1 MIENAIVKEIRL
13 LVEFFI
19 LIYMIVSLSNQKLI
33 TRKAAWIII
42 IPIHIVITMF
52 LLLIIP
58 NDYVPLYITLD
69 LILAVFLLN
78 GKISSR
84 IKYALISYG
93 IMSIMS
99 SLITT
104 SMLFICS
111 TLNINLTE
119 SIAWIL
125 LVMTLFIIINL
136 YKTIKRGKVPYI
148 GKSYTGIAFILFVS
162 FCTYSFF
169 IGCRN
174 IGFTTQPLSKFYI
187 ILSFIVFFLL
197 VITFFFLLRS
207 ENKNRLFAE
216 LMEIQNVQHQAKLDQ
231 YAEIRKFRHDNR
243 AHFTYMSKLI
253 EEGDTDGLK
262 KYMKNVLNTYDL
274 DTKTISV
281 NNDAADCMLNS
292 FVKEAEE
299 KGIELK
305 CEGGFR
311 SEVALTQIQICI
323 CFFNLVKNAM
333 EACSRMKDGKRI
345 IIVNIRSLNETLFLT
360 FENTVDEPVKKTLLG
375 TGFTSKT
382 DSSHH
387 GIGLA
392 NVKKVIKEV
401 NGQIKFENLKDPDRF
416 KVSLVIPNVQV
427 EK

>member
-1 MIENAIVKEIRL
+1 MIENAIIKELRL

-19 LIYMIVSLSNQKLI
+19 FIYMIVSLSNQKLI
-33 TRKAAWIII
+33 IRKAAWIII
-42 IPIHIVITMF
+42 PIHILITIF
-52 LLLIIP
+52 LLLVIP
-58 NDYVPLYITLD
+58 HDYVPLYIILD
-69 LILAVFLLN
+69 LILAVLFLN
-78 GKISSR
+78 GKISDR
-84 IKYALISYG
+84 IKYALISYC
-93 IMSIMS
+93 IMSIMF
-99 SLITT
+99 SLIST

-111 TLNINLTE
+111 AFNINLPE

-125 LVMTLFIIINL
+125 LVMTLFIIISL
-136 YKTIKRGKVPYI
+136 YKTIKRGKDTYV
-148 GKSYTGIAFILFVS
+148 GKNYAGIAFILFIS
-162 FCTYSFF
+162 FCTYSLF
-169 IGCRN
+169 ICCRN
-174 IGFTTQPLSKFYI
+174 IGVTPQPLIKFYI

-207 ENKNRLFAE
+207 DNKNRLFAE

-253 EEGDTDGLK
+253 EKEDMDGLK

-274 DTKTISV
+274 DTNTISV

-299 KGIELK
+299 KGIELRCK
-305 CEGGFR
+305 GGFR

-323 CFFNLVKNAM
+323 CFYNLVKNAM
-333 EACSRMKDGKRI
+333 EACSRMEDGKRI

-360 FENTVDEPVKKTLLG
+360 FENTVNEPVKRTLLG

-401 NGQIKFENLKDPDRF
+401 NGQIKFENLTNPDRF
-416 KVSLVIPNVQV
+416 KVSLVIPNIQA

>member
-1 MIENAIVKEIRL
+1 MIVDVIVKEIRM

-19 LIYMIVSLSNQKLI
+19 FIYMTVSLSNQKLI

-42 IPIHIVITMF
+42 ISIHILIITF

-58 NDYVPLYITLD
+58 DNYVLLYVALE
-69 LILAVFLLN
+69 LISGVFLLD
-78 GKISSR
+78 GKISTR
-84 IKYALISYG
+84 IKYVLISYC
-93 IMSIMS
+93 IMSIMF
-99 SLITT
+99 SLIST
-104 SMLFICS
+104 SMSFI
-111 TLNINLTE
+111 LLAFKINLPE
-119 SIAWIL
+119 SITWIL
-125 LVMTLFIIINL
+125 LVMTFFIIINL
-136 YKTIKRGKVPYI
+136 YKIIKRGKDTYV
-148 GKSYTGIAFILFVS
+148 GKSYAGIAFILFVA

-169 IGCRN
+169 IGYRS
-174 IGFTTQPLSKFYI
+174 IGVTSQPLSKFYI
-187 ILSFIVFFLL
+187 IITFIVFSLL

-243 AHFTYMSKLI
+243 AHFTYMSRLI

-323 CFFNLVKNAM
+323 CFFNLVKNAI

-416 KVSLVIPNVQV
+416 KVSLIIPNVQV